1 MAATSLAELGQQAKP
16 VHVVLEESRG
26 FSAARVAKT
35 LGVNALYIFC
45 KFNFHVK
52 IGTKSCSRIGPGLTN
67 TIWWDSRF
75 LDFGFAHPGEHWTA
89 KGGQSAYR
97 VRS

>member
-52 IGTKSCSRIGPGLTN
+52 IGTKSCPGS
-67 TIWWDSRF
+67 DQ
-75 LDFGFAHPGEHWTA
+75 D
-89 KGGQSAYR
+89 
-97 VRS
+97 

>member
-1 MAATSLAELGQQAKP
+1 MTPLQARLASLPGFRSRTTTQKTAGTIAATSLAELGQPAKP

-45 KFNFHVK
+45 AWRCVVLVVSREL
-52 IGTKSCSRIGPGLTN
+52 IG
-67 TIWWDSRF
+67 
-75 LDFGFAHPGEHWTA
+75 
-89 KGGQSAYR
+89 
-97 VRS
+97 